1 MPSRGMECHPIAS
14 GDDAFAP
21 NGEIQLEVSHT
32 SGNSNRSGGYEGAEN
47 DYAYDE
53 STDQYHFVGVSDE
66 QMSVDPHS
74 SGFNEE
80 AYLNA
85 MVEADPVISE
95 AIQWGTKNLPAELID
110 QYNEV
115 IENTDD
121 LEELHKAV
129 NWIVDTYNAS
139 AQQVSELN
147 PEPEAQQFSQPEE
160 EEADEAYADRL
171 EGFSQDASM
180 NGDAVLADILE
191 QMSLVERGEISRED
205 SNDLLITKYGME
217 EIMEAFDRFE

>member
-53 STDQYHFVGVSDE
+53 ETDQYHFVGVSDE
-66 QMSVDPHS
+66 QMAVDPHS

-95 AIQWGTKNLPAELID
+95 AIAWGTQNLPAEVIA

-139 AQQVSELN
+139 M
-147 PEPEAQQFSQPEE
+147 PEPEAEQISQPEE
-160 EEADEAYADRL
+160 QEAEESHDAEDTADQLEAH
-171 EGFSQDASM
+171 SQDAAM
-180 NGDAVLADILE
+180 RGDEVLADILE
-191 QMSLVERGEISRED
+191 QMSLVQRGMISQEECD
-205 SNDLLITKYGME
+205 SRLTVKHGME
-217 EIMEAFDRFE
+217 ELMEAFTRFK